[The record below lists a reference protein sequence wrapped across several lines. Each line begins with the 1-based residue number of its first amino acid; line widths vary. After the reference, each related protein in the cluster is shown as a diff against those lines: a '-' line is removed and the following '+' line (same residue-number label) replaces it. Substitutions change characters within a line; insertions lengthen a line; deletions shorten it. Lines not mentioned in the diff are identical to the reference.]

1 LIFPVPYLFSII
13 KSLLENL
20 QIFYISIFF
29 YLQEKECDAIH
40 PGYGFLSERADFAHA
55 CTKNGVIFI
64 GPSARVVQL
73 MGDKVE
79 ARKVATKTGVP
90 VVPGTEEPIRTAEE
104 AKAFC
109 AQHGFPVI
117 TKAAFGGGG
126 RGMRVIWKMEDVE
139 EFFHLASNEAYT
151 AFGDGS
157 MFIEKFIGR

>member
-1 LIFPVPYLFSII
+1 
-13 KSLLENL
+13 
-20 QIFYISIFF
+20 
-29 YLQEKECDAIH
+29 
-40 PGYGFLSERADFAHA
+40 
-55 CTKNGVIFI
+55 
-64 GPSARVVQL
+64 

-90 VVPGTEEPIRTAEE
+90 VVPGTEGPIKTAEE
-104 AKAFC
+104 AKEFC

-139 EFFHLASNEAYT
+139 EYFHLASNEAYT

-157 MFIEKFIGR
+157 MFIERFIGK